1 MGVTTT
7 VRETRATPRLR
18 TWTVSTK
25 VTEDDYVLFAQ
36 LAGDQKVGQWVRDV
50 LFKTVL
56 SERTAEAQNTILGA
70 GSPYGRS

>member
-7 VRETRATPRLR
+7 VRETRAMPRLR
-18 TWTVSTK
+18 TRTVSTK
-25 VTEDDYVLFAQ
+25 ATEDDYVLFAQ
-36 LAGDQKVGQWVRDV
+36 LAGDQKVGELVRDV
-50 LFKTVL
+50 LFKAV